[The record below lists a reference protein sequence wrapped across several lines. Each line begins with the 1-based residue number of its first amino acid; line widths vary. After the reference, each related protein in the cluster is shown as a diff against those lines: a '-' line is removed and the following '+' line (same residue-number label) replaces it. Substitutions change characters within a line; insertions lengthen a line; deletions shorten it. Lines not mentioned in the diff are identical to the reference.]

1 MEQSKLSFRSL
12 SLAAILHIL
21 LLFLLFYFTQ
31 SDDPLKL
38 FRPQKQEQEPAVVW
52 MPTQSPQATIP
63 AAMQQPLAHPN
74 ITPLDKEQTKT
85 AEPQTKPEEQEHT
98 MRPELSHTISQQLKE
113 PWSADRAKRAW
124 QKRVT
129 RASAT
134 QQVGAPATTYREGL
148 MHKIIEGIPIE
159 EKGVPLRQRINA
171 QFIKDGQ
178 ENYQLGLIKGICYEL
193 NKQKIMEATNN
204 LPRKIVFKIIL
215 ERDGRLID
223 AQFIE
228 PSYSESFNQAC
239 LQAMWAAS
247 PYRVA
252 PASVEGDPITLVFTL
267 YHHPSGQQNSNVPTP
282 ITFSM
287 N

>member
-38 FRPQKQEQEPAVVW
+38 FRPQKQEQEPAVVL
-52 MPTQSPQATIP
+52 MPTQPPQAAIP
-63 AAMQQPLAHPN
+63 ATPQQQPIAHPN
-74 ITPLDKEQTKT
+74 ITPPQDKEQTKT
-85 AEPQTKPEEQEHT
+85 PEPPTKPEEKEQSS
-98 MRPELSHTISQQLKE
+98 RPEFSHALSQQLKE
-113 PWSADRAKRAW
+113 PWSADRAKQAW
-124 QKRVT
+124 QRRSSQPIQRV
-129 RASAT
+129 
-134 QQVGAPATTYREGL
+134 GNPATTYREGL
-148 MHKIIEGIPIE
+148 MHKIIESIPIE
-159 EKGVPLRQRINA
+159 EKGVPLYQRINA

-193 NKQKIMEATNN
+193 NKQKIMEASNN
-204 LPRKIVFKIIL
+204 LPRKIVFKIVL
-215 ERDGRLID
+215 ERDGTLID

-267 YHHPSGQQNSNVPTP
+267 YHHPSGPQNSNVPTP
-282 ITFSM
+282 ITFYM